1 MKKAICILL
10 SVFIVF
16 SLSSCG
22 KSTVNSSET
31 NAVKKV
37 IRSVDDYLDYK
48 ITKEELKTV
57 VDEVRERLKS
67 NEMAADKQSSKTTE
81 ELISDVDSS
90 TIRIMLINLSMQLSM
105 VGLSANDDDI
115 KKIRNELA
123 EKIGESQRN

>member
-31 NAVKKV
+31 NGVKKV
-37 IRSVDDYLDYK
+37 IRSVDDYLDYN

-81 ELISDVDSS
+81 ELISDVNSS
-90 TIRIMLINLSMQLSM
+90 TISIMLINLSMKLSM
-105 VGLSANDDDI
+105 VGLSTSDDDI